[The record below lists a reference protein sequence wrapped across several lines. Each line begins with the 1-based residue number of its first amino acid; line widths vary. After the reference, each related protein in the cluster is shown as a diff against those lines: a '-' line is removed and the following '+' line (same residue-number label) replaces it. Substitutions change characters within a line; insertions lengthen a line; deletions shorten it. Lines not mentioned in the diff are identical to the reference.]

1 VAVQILTWNRVDELV
16 PCLESFACIDYPNY
30 EVIVLDNGSEDES
43 VPTVRERFPW
53 VTLIENKENLGFC
66 RGNNV
71 GLRHVLERDFDY
83 VLLLNS
89 DTKVLPGLLHELV
102 AAMEQD
108 GRIAI
113 AGAKNVLM
121 ENPDYTWGKY
131 GKVTWGPM
139 LVKTIGRFAPDDR
152 ANEPPRDVDWVI
164 ANGCLVRCDALRK
177 IGLFDEEFWQCNE
190 DVDWSYRAREAGYRV
205 AVNYVSNRLA
215 ADALVAELEAAGGEA
230 FAVKGDVGSEADIL
244 AMFEAVDKRFG
255 RLDALVNNAGI
266 VDAKARVDEMSAAR
280 LERMMRINVV
290 GSILCAREAVKRMS
304 TRHGGN
310 GGAIVNISSA
320 AAVLGAPDNYVDY
333 AASKGAIDTFTIG
346 LAREVALEGIRV
358 NAVRP
363 GIIDTDIHASGGQ
376 PDRVALIQDT
386 LPMKRAGTA
395 DEVAGAVLYLLSDAA
410 SYTTGAILNVS
421 GGR

>member
-1 VAVQILTWNRVDELV
+1 M
-16 PCLESFACIDYPNY
+16 
-30 EVIVLDNGSEDES
+30 SEAQ
-43 VPTVRERFPW
+43 
-53 VTLIENKENLGFC
+53 K
-66 RGNNV
+66 
-71 GLRHVLERDFDY
+71 
-83 VLLLNS
+83 VLLVTGGS
-89 DTKVLPGLLHELV
+89 RGIG
-102 AAMEQD
+102 AAVC
-108 GRIAI
+108 RL
-113 AGAKNVLM
+113 GAK
-121 ENPDYTWGKY
+121 
-131 GKVTWGPM
+131 
-139 LVKTIGRFAPDDR
+139 
-152 ANEPPRDVDWVI
+152 
-164 ANGCLVRCDALRK
+164 
-177 IGLFDEEFWQCNE
+177 
-190 DVDWSYRAREAGYRV
+190 AGYRV
-205 AVNYVSNRLA
+205 AVNYASNKAA
-215 ADALVAELEAAGGEA
+215 ADALVGEIRAAGGDA
-230 FAVKGDVGSEADIL
+230 FAVKGDVGGEADIISI
-244 AMFEAVDKRFG
+244 FEAVDRTFG
-255 RLDALVNNAGI
+255 RLDAFVNNAGI

-304 TRHGGN
+304 TRHGGR
-310 GGAIVNISSA
+310 GGAIVNISSV

-410 SYTTGAILNVS
+410 SYTTGAILNIS